1 MQQQQQH
8 FKLKININYI
18 FFSKTNNFEKYF
30 GKKQI
35 QNFP

>member
-18 FFSKTNNFEKYF
+18 FSAKNNFEKYF